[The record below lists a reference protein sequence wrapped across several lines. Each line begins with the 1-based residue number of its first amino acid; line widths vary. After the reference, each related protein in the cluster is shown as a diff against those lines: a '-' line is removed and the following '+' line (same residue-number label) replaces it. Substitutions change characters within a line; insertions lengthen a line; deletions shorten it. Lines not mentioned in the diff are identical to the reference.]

1 MELQYNERLGKMRY
15 DMVACINWRFFSM
28 YFAITGAM
36 IIVCY
41 IEDFIVWR
49 LVKSK
54 FNFTDQAELMNS
66 IIENWV
72 SLPILTAKLKAE
84 NPKHY

>member
-1 MELQYNERLGKMRY
+1 
-15 DMVACINWRFFSM
+15 M
-28 YFAITGAM
+28 YFTITGAM

-54 FNFTDQAELMNS
+54 FHFTDQAELMNS
-66 IIENWV
+66 IIEN
-72 SLPILTAKLKAE
+72 
-84 NPKHY
+84 

>member
-1 MELQYNERLGKMRY
+1 
-15 DMVACINWRFFSM
+15 M

-66 IIENWV
+66 IIEN
-72 SLPILTAKLKAE
+72 
-84 NPKHY
+84 

>member
-1 MELQYNERLGKMRY
+1 
-15 DMVACINWRFFSM
+15 
-28 YFAITGAM
+28 M

-49 LVKSK
+49 LVKSR
-54 FNFTDQAELMNS
+54 FHSTDHIPSQAELMNS

-72 SLPILTAKLKAE
+72 SLPISAAKLKAE
-84 NPKHY
+84 NPKQYSIWYSYFDWIDAKKVCACTMSSEKLRKHL